1 MFKNFP
7 ALLTGPLA
15 RRPERPLSRF
25 IPRSLRAIDPRATG
39 GRTTAIPLRGSPLTT
54 TLTES
59 GAHAACVG
67 GGALRSCDVENVPG
81 RQAAMPSHANTIVF
95 RRQFERF
102 LAERTF
108 HGAFALSSGRAAQ
121 PCGETAQKADVAG
134 GRGDISNRP
143 VTAHGAKASDFETRK
158 LATSPAVDIFGFSRL
173 TGADEDR
180 MLARQPRATK
190 APDRS
195 Q

>member
-1 MFKNFP
+1 
-7 ALLTGPLA
+7 
-15 RRPERPLSRF
+15 
-25 IPRSLRAIDPRATG
+25 
-39 GRTTAIPLRGSPLTT
+39 
-54 TLTES
+54 
-59 GAHAACVG
+59 
-67 GGALRSCDVENVPG
+67 
-81 RQAAMPSHANTIVF
+81 MPSHANTIVF

-143 VTAHGAKASDFETRK
+143 VTALGAKASDFETRK
-158 LATSPAVDIFGFSRL
+158 LAASPAMDIFGFSRL

-180 MLARQPRATK
+180 TLASQPRATK
-190 APDRS
+190 
-195 Q
+195 

>member
-7 ALLTGPLA
+7 IVLTGRLA
-15 RRPERPLSRF
+15 RRTGRPLTRVIPDRF
-25 IPRSLRAIDPRATG
+25 AVDPRATG
-39 GRTTAIPLRGSPLTT
+39 GGTTAIPLRGTADYDIDGVGRPC
-54 TLTES
+54 
-59 GAHAACVG
+59 GVRG

-143 VTAHGAKASDFETRK
+143 V
-158 LATSPAVDIFGFSRL
+158 I
-173 TGADEDR
+173 
-180 MLARQPRATK
+180 
-190 APDRS
+190 
-195 Q
+195 